1 MINRTQIENIKI
13 TDNDIV
19 VLFKDG
25 IVGKE
30 LFSEYPP
37 LANATPQER
46 EDFIVSYF
54 GIHWPS
60 LDEDLSFDGIYKRRK
75 ILLKTSEIPFLLY
88 NQEIILLS

>member
-13 TDNDIV
+13 TDNAAV

-25 IVGKE
+25 SIGKE

-37 LANATPQER
+37 LASATRQER
-46 EDFIVSYF
+46 ESFTVSYF

-60 LDEDLSFDGIYKRRK
+60 LDEDLSFEG
-75 ILLKTSEIPFLLY
+75 FY
-88 NQEIILLS
+88 NKVENLVENI

>member
-13 TDNDIV
+13 TDKAVV

-25 IVGKE
+25 TVGKE
-30 LFSEYPP
+30 GFSEYPS

-46 EDFIVSYF
+46 ENFTVSYF

-60 LDEDLSFDGIYKRRK
+60 LDEDLSFDGIYKK
-75 ILLKTSEIPFLLY
+75 AEKLVENI
-88 NQEIILLS
+88 